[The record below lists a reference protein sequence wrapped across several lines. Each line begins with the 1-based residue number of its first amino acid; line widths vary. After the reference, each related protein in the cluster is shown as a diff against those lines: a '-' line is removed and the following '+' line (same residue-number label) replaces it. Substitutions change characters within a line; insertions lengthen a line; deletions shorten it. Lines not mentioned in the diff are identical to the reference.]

1 MNERKIKQLNILV
14 LIAVFA
20 GIISALIFVFG
31 FSPENQN
38 RIDSNHLN
46 DFNEGWVLKQFQG
59 GTDKILT
66 LPEDIDA
73 TKDDVVVIMNVVP
86 EDVSQDSVIAF
97 ETEFQNVVVMINDE
111 IVYSNGV
118 LNNQKM
124 MKNVVPCINV
134 AEIGSAQPGDIIAI
148 YYASAY
154 DKYSGKISNIYFGS
168 KGDVVA
174 DIFKENSIAF
184 LVSVTILIITI
195 ILTFSLVFMKNV
207 NVDKRKS
214 AYAFGFIF
222 TVALWSL
229 TSSPIMQLF
238 INNTFGTY
246 MTNMILLLIMPVL
259 YIMYQRCFAV
269 KRRFAKIFEMGIYIF
284 SINFLTGVVF
294 QFLSVVD
301 FATYMIFTKALIT
314 VALVLLSGIMYL
326 AADTYSDKTIY
337 SNFWANTVLT
347 VSCIVEAI
355 LSIFDFYKAYDG
367 VVLQIGVLI
376 FMILLVV
383 AVEKNIIKEMNQEKD
398 NALSNIETEK
408 TNAVKKIN
416 TKLIY
421 TSLNNVVNE
430 LKVKDKENS
439 RVIYDASMY
448 MRYNIQA
455 ITNKNF
461 VHFSE
466 ELEYIKAYLGMQRK
480 NYPQVDIS
488 IEDKVVEFKVPFNTI
503 EPLVENAFNRIVA
516 KDSGEGRIVVRSY
529 ERLDC
534 FAIQIVDNG
543 KGPGPDK
550 KFDKRYSFK
559 DIKKRLKTMCNA
571 VIEINNKPEKG
582 TIVTVKVPKEG
593 FIIKE

>member
-111 IVYSNGV
+111 IVYSNGI
-118 LNNQKM
+118 LNNQKL

-214 AYAFGFIF
+214 SYAFGFIF

-269 KRRFAKIFEMGIYIF
+269 KRRFAKIFEIGIYIF
-284 SINFLTGVVF
+284 AINFLTGVVF

-347 VSCIVEAI
+347 VSCLAEAI
-355 LSIFDFYKAYDG
+355 LSMFDFYKAYDG